1 MTFTFNREV
10 YVNLLTEALPQ
21 VIKTTEEYE
30 RALSIIES
38 LMHKET
44 LTPEEDQ
51 IYDLFIVLIETF
63 EAEHYPLQN
72 LSSPHSR
79 LLHLMEANNLKQTDL
94 LDVFGS
100 SGIASEVINGK
111 REISKNHALKLGER
125 FNLPASLFLI

>member
-10 YVNLLTEALPQ
+10 YVNLLTEALPG
-21 VIKTTEEYE
+21 VIKTTEEYK
-30 RALSIIES
+30 RALSIVES
-38 LMHKET
+38 LMHKES

-51 IYDLFIVLIETF
+51 IYDLFIVLIKTF

-72 LSSPHSR
+72 LSTPHSR

-100 SGIASEVINGK
+100 SGIASLVINGK
-111 REISKNHALKLGER
+111 REISKNNALKLGER